1 MLFWS
6 ISNSFA
12 IACVG
17 KFAWLSVS
25 EVTTV
30 GHVTI
35 YRHKKLS
42 PQKAQKKVRQQV
54 SSISKISKIDFVRF
68 VPFCG

>member
-1 MLFWS
+1 VCWE
-6 ISNSFA
+6 I
-12 IACVG
+12 CRD
-17 KFAWLSVS
+17 LSVS
-25 EVTTV
+25 EMTTV

-54 SSISKISKIDFVRF
+54 SSISKIDFVRF

>member
-54 SSISKISKIDFVRF
+54 SSISKIDFVRF